1 MQRERDIIW
10 EKYDSMATKSDS
22 MAMEEGII
30 FAEPGSMLFLLT
42 IFENRLDDFF
52 VL

>member
-10 EKYDSMATKSDS
+10 EKYDS